1 MDKVLRDVAL
11 NRECWMSWRSVLLS
25 CFFIWN
31 LGLHPTF
38 EIKMSETEKRAAYQI
53 IKSMGDYNIVGLL
66 LRQRELRRL
75 GKMIDHVPPTY
86 FLGYV
91 FSDPILKSSM
101 RRIRENYFKWTT
113 FIEGLSP
120 KMDEMARSGLL
131 YQELP
136 QFADFLRINYD
147 NLYER
152 CRQHDWEEF
161 VKQLM

>member
-1 MDKVLRDVAL
+1 MSLR
-11 NRECWMSWRSVLLS
+11 SIFIG
-25 CFFIWN
+25 CFLIC
-31 LGLHPTF
+31 GLHLEATF

-53 IKSMGDYNIVGLL
+53 IKSMGDYNIVSLL

-75 GKMIDHVPPTY
+75 GKMIDHIPPTY
-86 FLGYV
+86 FLGYI
-91 FSDPILKSSM
+91 FSDPILKNSM
-101 RRIRENYFKWTT
+101 RRIRDNYFKWTT

-131 YQELP
+131 YQQLP
-136 QFADFLRINYD
+136 HFADYLRINYD